1 MNGLRLAARQL
12 IRYPG
17 FSAVVIATLALGI
30 GASTLIFSV
39 VNGVLL
45 KPLPYP
51 EPERIVRVRQV
62 GGNGNVFE
70 NISGPN
76 FSDLQEPARS
86 FAALAR
92 YSVGVQPVS
101 GGSEPTRVSTAMVS
115 AEFFD
120 VVGIRPLAG
129 RTLLPG
135 ERDVGAAPVAVI
147 SHSYWQRSFGGD
159 PAFGDR
165 TLRIA
170 DRSYSIVGVMPAG
183 FDYPDGAEIWTPA
196 ELWPSLGES
205 RTAHNWRAVG
215 RLADGVSLEQARAEL
230 STLARGVQ
238 AEHGD
243 ATWMFDA
250 AVDPLR
256 DVMVRTARPALLV
269 LLAAGGLLFA
279 IAVANAANLALAR
292 ATTREQELGV
302 RAALG
307 AGRRRLASQF
317 FAEMVLMCGAGGA
330 LGLLFAA
337 WGIEALVQLAAGRL
351 PRADAVGIDAAVLG
365 FTIALTVATAAGLSL
380 MAAWRAGSRVV
391 LRYNQRTSSGARESP
406 LASGLVVTQV
416 ALALLL
422 VAGAVLLA
430 RSFLTLT
437 SVDLGFRTEGLV
449 FMDVSPPWIDD
460 ITKLEP
466 LVPFYSDLIERLRA
480 LPGIE
485 AIAGISLHPGSGG
498 GWDATARTQIT
509 ADEIQSFADLDAVA
523 SDPTRPEVRGT
534 EYRLASEDYFATVGI
549 PLLRGRVF
557 ERSDGP
563 DSERVA
569 VVSPALAERL
579 WPGEDPI
586 GKLVQITMDGD
597 LRPSTVVGVVGD
609 VRGDY
614 GIELE
619 PRPTFYA
626 PFRQHPRSLR
636 IFEIA
641 MLTRDAAGVVPAA
654 REIVQRMDPEIVP
667 QFSTSEQNYAA
678 QLAPR
683 RLNLVL
689 IGLFGVTAL
698 LLALAGIYGSIA
710 FHVARRTREIGV
722 RIAIGAPPASV
733 VSMVVRR
740 SLMLAT
746 LGVAAGTAITLG
758 ASRLA
763 SALLYGIAPHDPVSY
778 VSAAALLLV
787 AAVAA
792 GWIPAL
798 RAARVDPVTALRS
811 E

>member
-1 MNGLRLAARQL
+1 MSYLRLAARQ
-12 IRYPG
+12 IVRYPG
-17 FSAVVIATLALGI
+17 FNVVVIATLALGI
-30 GASTLIFSV
+30 GACTLIFSA

-51 EPERIVRVRQV
+51 EPERIVRVRQI
-62 GGNGNVFE
+62 GGNGNAFD
-70 NISGPN
+70 NISEPN
-76 FSDLQEPARS
+76 FSDLQGPARS

-92 YSVGVQPVS
+92 YAVGAQPVS
-101 GGSEPTRVSTAMVS
+101 GGSEPARVSTAMVS
-115 AEFFD
+115 GEFFD
-120 VVGIRPLAG
+120 VVGIQPLAG
-129 RTLLPG
+129 RTFLPG

-147 SHSYWQRSFGGD
+147 SHAYWQRFFAGD

-170 DRSYSIVGVMPAG
+170 DRTYSIVGVMPAG
-183 FDYPDGAEIWTPA
+183 FDYPDGADIWTPA
-196 ELWPSLGES
+196 ELWPLGES

-230 STLARGVQ
+230 STIARGVK

-243 ATWMFDA
+243 GTWMFDA
-250 AVDPLR
+250 AVDPLH

-269 LLAAGGLLFA
+269 LFAAGGLLFA
-279 IAVANAANLALAR
+279 IAVANAANLVLAR
-292 ATTREQELGV
+292 AITREQELGV

-307 AGRRRLASQF
+307 AGRWRLASQF
-317 FAEMVLMCGAGGA
+317 FAEMLLVCAGGGA

-337 WGIEALVQLAAGRL
+337 WGIEALVQLADGRL
-351 PRADAVGIDAAVLG
+351 PRADAVGIDSAVLG

-391 LRYNQRTSSGARESP
+391 LRYNQRMSSGAPESP
-406 LASGLVVTQV
+406 LAGGLVVTQI

-437 SVDLGFRTEGLV
+437 SVDPGFRTEGLV
-449 FMDVSPPWIDD
+449 FMDVSPPLTDD
-460 ITKLEP
+460 LTDLEP
-466 LVPFYSDLIERLRA
+466 LVPLYSDLIARLRA
-480 LPGIE
+480 LPGVE

-498 GWDATARTQIT
+498 GWDATAHTQDT
-509 ADEIQSFADLDAVA
+509 PNQVRSFDDLRALT
-523 SDPTRPEVRGT
+523 SDPMRPEVRGT

-557 ERSDGP
+557 ERSDGE

-569 VVSPALAERL
+569 VVSPSLAERL

-586 GKLVQITMDGD
+586 GKLVQISMDSD
-597 LRPSTVVGVVGD
+597 LRPSTVVGIVGD

-614 GIELE
+614 GIEQE

-626 PFRQHPRSLR
+626 PFRQHPGSLR
-636 IFEIA
+636 IFEIV
-641 MLTRDAAGVVPAA
+641 MRTRDAAGVVPAA
-654 REIVQRMDPEIVP
+654 REIVQRMNAGIVP

-689 IGLFGVTAL
+689 IGVFGGTAL

-710 FHVARRTREIGV
+710 FHIARRSHEIGV
-722 RIAIGAPPASV
+722 RMALGARPNRV
-733 VSMVVRR
+733 VSMVLRR
-740 SLMLAT
+740 SLLLAGI
-746 LGVAAGTAITLG
+746 GVAAGIALALA

-763 SALLYGIAPHDPVSY
+763 SSLLFGIAPYDPVSY
-778 VSAAALLLV
+778 VLAAAVLLF
-787 AAVAA
+787 AAAA
-792 GWIPAL
+792 AAWVPAL